1 MKFVVIDDS
10 PDVLVLLRTVLGRR
24 GHEVLTY
31 TNPLDCPIYTSMCC
45 PCTPNAC
52 PDVIVSDIDM
62 PHATGL
68 DFVKRVRGKM
78 CKCKHV
84 ALISGRKL
92 SSEALTFLQETGVSF
107 FEKPVNF
114 DEFDEWLNR
123 GSQAKA

>member
-1 MKFVVIDDS
+1 
-10 PDVLVLLRTVLGRR
+10 
-24 GHEVLTY
+24 
-31 TNPLDCPIYTSMCC
+31 
-45 PCTPNAC
+45 
-52 PDVIVSDIDM
+52 
-62 PHATGL
+62 
-68 DFVKRVRGKM
+68 M